1 MGKMD
6 FLREALEGLKSE
18 GRYVNIRTLQTP
30 QGAWV
35 KIRGK
40 KVLNLCS
47 NNYLGLANDKRLKNA
62 AKEAIDRYGIGAG
75 AVRTIAG
82 TMSLHEE
89 FEERIARFKKC
100 SGAILFQSGFNANL
114 GSISVLADSGD
125 AIISEELNHASL
137 IDGCRLSK
145 AKRYV
150 YKHLDMGSLENA
162 IKEAQREKPGRIL
175 IATDGVFSMDG
186 DTAPVDEIGELAER
200 YGCIVYV
207 DDAHGEGVLGDH
219 GRGIVDHYKAHETVD
234 VEMGTLSKAFGVMG
248 GYVAGSSE
256 LAEYLKQRA
265 RPFLF
270 SSALNPGDVAAALES
285 VNILEES
292 DILVKKLWDN
302 ASYLKQGLSSMGFDL
317 GSSKTPII
325 PMMIGNEKK
334 AGEMSKTLFEEMN
347 IFAQAIVYPTVP
359 MNKARLRL
367 QPSAVHDHGDLD
379 YALEA
384 LERLGENLKII

>member
-6 FLREALEGLKSE
+6 FLKEELNRLKAE
-18 GRYVNIRTLQTP
+18 GRYVNIRALNTP

-35 KIRGK
+35 EIGGK
-40 KVLNLCS
+40 RVLNLCS
-47 NNYLGLANDKRLKNA
+47 NNYLGLANDERLKKA
-62 AKEAIDRYGIGAG
+62 AEEAIDRYGVGAG

-82 TMSLHEE
+82 TMELHEE
-89 FEERIARFKKC
+89 FERRIAEFKKC
-100 SGAILFQSGFNANL
+100 KSAILFQSGFNANL
-114 GSISVLADSGD
+114 GSISALADEGD
-125 AIISEELNHASL
+125 AIVSEELNHASL

-150 YKHLDMGSLENA
+150 YKHLDMQSLEST
-162 IKEAQREKPGRIL
+162 IKEALKEKPKRIM

-186 DTAPVDEIGELAER
+186 DIAPMDEIGEIAEK

-219 GRGIVDHYKAHETVD
+219 GRGIVDHFNAYGKVD

-248 GYVAGSSE
+248 GYVAGNE
-256 LAEYLKQRA
+256 DLAEYLKQRA

-285 VNILEES
+285 VKILEES
-292 DILVKKLWDN
+292 DSLVKKLWSN
-302 ASYLKQGLSSMGFDL
+302 TEYLKQKLKDL
-317 GSSKTPII
+317 GFNLGTSKTPIT
-325 PMMIGNEKK
+325 PVMVGEEVK
-334 AGEMSKTLFEEMN
+334 ATELSKTLFEEEN

-359 MNKARLRL
+359 RGKARIRL
-367 QPSAVHDHGDLD
+367 QPSAIHSKEDLD
-379 YALEA
+379 YAIDSI
-384 LERLGENLKII
+384 ERVGKKLKLI

>member
-6 FLREALEGLKSE
+6 FLKEELNRLKAE
-18 GRYVNIRTLQTP
+18 GRYVNIRALNTP

-35 KIRGK
+35 EIGGK
-40 KVLNLCS
+40 RVLNLCS
-47 NNYLGLANDKRLKNA
+47 NNYLGLANDERLKKA
-62 AKEAIDRYGIGAG
+62 AEEAIDRYGVGAG

-82 TMSLHEE
+82 TMELHEE
-89 FEERIARFKKC
+89 FERRIAEFKKC
-100 SGAILFQSGFNANL
+100 KSAILFQSGFNANL
-114 GSISVLADSGD
+114 GSISALADEGD
-125 AIISEELNHASL
+125 AIVSEELNHASL

-150 YKHLDMGSLENA
+150 YKHLDMQSLEST
-162 IKEAQREKPGRIL
+162 IKEALEEKPRRIM

-186 DTAPVDEIGELAER
+186 DIAPMDEIGEIAEK

-219 GRGIVDHYKAHETVD
+219 GRGIVDHFNAYGKVD

-248 GYVAGSSE
+248 GYVAGNE
-256 LAEYLKQRA
+256 DLAEYLKQRA

-285 VNILEES
+285 VKILEES
-292 DILVKKLWDN
+292 DSLVKKLWSN
-302 ASYLKQGLSSMGFDL
+302 TEYLKQKLKDL
-317 GSSKTPII
+317 GFNLGTSKTPIT
-325 PMMIGNEKK
+325 PVMVGEEVK
-334 AGEMSKTLFEEMN
+334 ATELSKTLFEEEN

-359 MNKARLRL
+359 RGKARIRL
-367 QPSAVHDHGDLD
+367 QPSAIHSKEDLD
-379 YALEA
+379 YAIDSIG
-384 LERLGENLKII
+384 RVGKKLKLI

>member
-6 FLREALEGLKSE
+6 FLKEELNRLKAE
-18 GRYVNIRTLQTP
+18 GRYVNIRALNTP

-35 KIRGK
+35 EIGGK
-40 KVLNLCS
+40 RVLNLCS
-47 NNYLGLANDKRLKNA
+47 NNYLGLANDERLKKA
-62 AKEAIDRYGIGAG
+62 AEETIDRYGVGAG

-82 TMSLHEE
+82 TMDIHEE
-89 FEERIARFKKC
+89 FERRIARFKNCK
-100 SGAILFQSGFNANL
+100 SAILFQSGFNANL
-114 GSISVLADSGD
+114 GSISAIADAGD

-150 YKHLDMGSLENA
+150 YKHLDMQSLEST
-162 IKEAQREKPGRIL
+162 IKEALKEKPRRIL

-186 DTAPVDEIGELAER
+186 DIAPMDEIGEIAEK

-219 GRGIVDHYKAHETVD
+219 GRGIVDHFNAYGKVN

-248 GYVAGSSE
+248 GYVAGDE
-256 LAEYLKQRA
+256 DLAEYLKQKA

-285 VNILEES
+285 VKILEES
-292 DILVKKLWDN
+292 DSLVKKLWSN
-302 ASYLKQGLSSMGFDL
+302 TEYLKQKLRDL
-317 GSSKTPII
+317 GFNLGTSKTPIT
-325 PMMIGNEKK
+325 PVMVGEEVK
-334 AGEMSKTLFEEMN
+334 ATELSKTLFEEEN

-359 MNKARLRL
+359 RGKARIRL
-367 QPSAVHDHGDLD
+367 QPSAIHSKEDLD
-379 YALEA
+379 YAINSI
-384 LERLGENLKII
+384 ERVGKKLKLI

>member
-6 FLREALEGLKSE
+6 FLKEELNRLKAE
-18 GRYVNIRTLQTP
+18 GRYVNIRALNTP

-35 KIRGK
+35 EIGGK
-40 KVLNLCS
+40 RVLNLCS
-47 NNYLGLANDKRLKNA
+47 NNYLGLANDERLKKA
-62 AKEAIDRYGIGAG
+62 AEEAIDRYGVGAG

-82 TMSLHEE
+82 TMELHEE
-89 FEERIARFKKC
+89 FERRIAEFKKC
-100 SGAILFQSGFNANL
+100 KSAILFQSGFNANL
-114 GSISVLADSGD
+114 GSISALADEGD
-125 AIISEELNHASL
+125 AIVSEELNHASL

-150 YKHLDMGSLENA
+150 YKHLDMQSLEST
-162 IKEAQREKPGRIL
+162 IKEALEEKPRRIM

-186 DTAPVDEIGELAER
+186 DIAPMDEIGEIAEK

-219 GRGIVDHYKAHETVD
+219 GRGIVDHFNAYGKVD

-248 GYVAGSSE
+248 GYVAGDE
-256 LAEYLKQRA
+256 DLAEYLKQRA

-285 VNILEES
+285 VKILEES
-292 DILVKKLWDN
+292 DSLVKKLWSN
-302 ASYLKQGLSSMGFDL
+302 TEYLKQKLKDL
-317 GSSKTPII
+317 GFNLGTSKTPIT
-325 PMMIGNEKK
+325 PVMVGEEVK
-334 AGEMSKTLFEEMN
+334 ATELSKTLFEEEN

-359 MNKARLRL
+359 RGKARIRL
-367 QPSAVHDHGDLD
+367 QPSAIHSKEDLD
-379 YALEA
+379 YAIDSI
-384 LERLGENLKII
+384 ERVGNKLKLI